1 MTANLLPLRLS
12 RASVR
17 LVNAFER
24 ILPPRPCLSRLG
36 CAIALS
42 ISLATPGFLL
52 AESKLQSNAGGPVFQ
67 ALPLERSTQNHLLVR
82 AEING
87 KPALLGVDS
96 GAPVSAISASRLQ
109 HFKMASLPKNSKLP
123 NQLRINGGLN
133 RVRIARHL
141 RLGALTLI
149 DEPMVTLDLSSPAR
163 AAREFHEQELDG
175 ILGADILFPT
185 KAVLD
190 CEGGVLFMK
199 IDPDVPGN
207 IPGIKHRGWKNVPI
221 RVTKGWNLYVDSRL
235 NGKSAQLMID
245 TGAFTTLLHQP
256 FVKEMRLP
264 LRDTPYASG
273 AINLQQ
279 RDLQLA
285 IIRNF
290 SVGEFN
296 VKAKEVGV
304 MDLRGLIHGD
314 LLKGDPPVAG
324 LLGSEFLR
332 RNHAIID
339 FGTRTLYLKL

>member
-1 MTANLLPLRLS
+1 
-12 RASVR
+12 
-17 LVNAFER
+17 
-24 ILPPRPCLSRLG
+24 
-36 CAIALS
+36 
-42 ISLATPGFLL
+42 
-52 AESKLQSNAGGPVFQ
+52 
-67 ALPLERSTQNHLLVR
+67 
-82 AEING
+82 
-87 KPALLGVDS
+87 
-96 GAPVSAISASRLQ
+96 
-109 HFKMASLPKNSKLP
+109 
-123 NQLRINGGLN
+123 
-133 RVRIARHL
+133 
-141 RLGALTLI
+141 
-149 DEPMVTLDLSSPAR
+149 MVTLDLSSPAR

-190 CEGGVLFMK
+190 CEGEVLFMK
-199 IDPDVPGN
+199 VDPDVPGN
-207 IPGIKHRGWKNVPI
+207 IPGINHRGWKNVPI
-221 RVTKGWNLYVDSRL
+221 RVTTGWNLYVDSRL

-245 TGAFTTLLHQP
+245 TGAFTTLIHRP

-285 IIRNF
+285 TIRNF
-290 SVGEFN
+290 SIGAFN

-314 LLKGDPPVAG
+314 LLKGEPPVAG

>member
-1 MTANLLPLRLS
+1 
-12 RASVR
+12 V
-17 LVNAFER
+17 
-24 ILPPRPCLSRLG
+24 
-36 CAIALS
+36 IALTAS
-42 ISLATPGFLL
+42 TLL
-52 AESKLQSNAGGPVFQ
+52 AATSQVQSTAGGPMFQ
-67 ALPLERSTQNHLLVR
+67 ALPLERSSQNHLLVR

-96 GAPVSAISASRLQ
+96 GAPVSAISATRRE
-109 HFKMASLPKNSKLP
+109 HFKMSPLPSDSKLP
-123 NQLRINGGLN
+123 TRLIINGGLN
-133 RVRIARHL
+133 RVRIAHKL
-141 RLGALTLI
+141 RLGALTLL
-149 DEPMVTLDLSSPAR
+149 DEPMVMLDLSSPAR

-185 KAVLD
+185 QAVLD
-190 CEGGVLFMK
+190 CENEVLFMK
-199 IDPDVPGN
+199 IDPDTPGT
-207 IPGIKHRGWKNVPI
+207 IPGINHRGWKNVPI
-221 RVTKGWNLYVDSRL
+221 RVTEGWNLYVDSTL
-235 NGKSAQLMID
+235 NGKAAQLMVD
-245 TGAFTTLLHQP
+245 TGAFTTLIHRP

-290 SVGEFN
+290 SVGQFK

-304 MDLRGLIHGD
+304 MDLHGLIHGD
-314 LLKGDPPVAG
+314 LLKGEPPVAG